1 MSYYTSSSRRA
12 CSDYQHYYS
21 KGFCPSSNAS
31 ASSILSTFI
40 ERFRHSYSRSTLAV
54 NSKFDSVRLSKRL
67 SKRLSRR
74 LSGTITSRS
83 IFDTSKA
90 GYALALSKSAL
101 DYGPLRA
108 VSSPAKSSSSSLTEN
123 NDSLSA
129 LKDFFSSMID
139 LISSSINFSSIDFI
153 SSSIYFSSSFAD
165 SLSSIIG

>member
-1 MSYYTSSSRRA
+1 MSCATSSSKRA
-12 CSDYQHYYS
+12 CSDYQHYFS
-21 KGFCPSSNAS
+21 KGYYPSSR

-67 SKRLSRR
+67 S
-74 LSGTITSRS
+74 GTITSRS
-83 IFDTSKA
+83 IFDTSNA
-90 GYALALSKSAL
+90 GYALAYSKATP

-108 VSSPAKSSSSSLTEN
+108 VSRPAKSSSSSFEEY

-139 LISSSINFSSIDFI
+139 FISSSIGFFSSMMDFI
-153 SSSIYFSSSFAD
+153 SSSIGFSYSIID
-165 SLSSIIG
+165 SLSFIIG